1 MNCLH
6 FLVFMQEITVRL
18 NVEGGGSNLFCI
30 FKNCFNNWG
39 VEVLPKHGFFFAS
52 LRDACRRKP
61 VSWFITPFF
70 KLELSL
76 SITSFLL
83 SMSLS
88 GLMKRTFTVS
98 VRLILC
104 GPKNQG
110 FSFYQILKALI
121 RFLNGNGLFS
131 EDHP

>member
-1 MNCLH
+1 
-6 FLVFMQEITVRL
+6 MQEITVRL
-18 NVEGGGSNLFCI
+18 NVEEEAISFAFLKIALTIGELRSFLNT
-30 FKNCFNNWG
+30 
-39 VEVLPKHGFFFAS
+39 VFFAS

-110 FSFYQILKALI
+110 FSFLS
-121 RFLNGNGLFS
+121 NS
-131 EDHP
+131 EGIDTFFKW